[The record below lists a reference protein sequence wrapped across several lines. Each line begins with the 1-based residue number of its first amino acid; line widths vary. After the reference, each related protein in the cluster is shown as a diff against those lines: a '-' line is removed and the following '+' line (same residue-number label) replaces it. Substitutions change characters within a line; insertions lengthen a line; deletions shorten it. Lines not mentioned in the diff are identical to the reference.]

1 MIMFSLGYSCFN
13 NPSMNSYP
21 KINGSDMTKIT
32 KTLGK
37 VLLDGNIS
45 FDSLTLP
52 WRSLCSAWSDKFR
65 VLMLKNGEQIAREIW
80 DADLLSLYNF
90 FTLSTLLQPLT
101 TIAQNEK
108 LCEYY

>member
-1 MIMFSLGYSCFN
+1 MKIVNSDILIRMSHSLMKKLQIDLNILELFDDLVDIQMIMFSLGYSCFN

-45 FDSLTLP
+45 FDSLTP
-52 WRSLCSAWSDKFR
+52 IVFIK
-65 VLMLKNGEQIAREIW
+65 
-80 DADLLSLYNF
+80 
-90 FTLSTLLQPLT
+90 
-101 TIAQNEK
+101 
-108 LCEYY
+108 